1 MKIFSALNL
10 HTIQTTIQT
19 IILVYWGRLRGAM
32 RPLLEIRLPETVWLT
47 RVKQQGQLGM
57 QQAVAVLRRLSP
69 RERGLVAAAGATMGV
84 LLLYLS
90 LIEPVWEAHARLQAR
105 VAAKDRELREVI
117 SLRQRY
123 RALSRTAAY
132 RKPHSSLPS
141 SPFAF
146 LETLATSA
154 LGPGK
159 VTAINPVGRVRHEDG
174 ERETIEMHLQGV
186 SLRELIDLLYK
197 VDAADGVVQPTRLA
211 IKKQYKDPYRFDV
224 TLTTTALAGK

>member
-10 HTIQTTIQT
+10 HTIQT
-19 IILVYWGRLRGAM
+19 IILVYWGRLLGAM
-32 RPLLEIRLPETVWLT
+32 HPLLKIRLPETVCLT
-47 RVKQQGQLGM
+47 RVKQQRQLGV
-57 QQAVAVLRRLSP
+57 QQIVAVLKRMSP
-69 RERGLVAAAGATMGV
+69 RERGLVTAAGATMGV
-84 LLLYLS
+84 LLLYLG
-90 LIEPVWEAHARLQAR
+90 LIEPVWEAHTRLQAR
-105 VAAKDRELREVI
+105 VAAKERELREVI
-117 SLRQRY
+117 RLRQRY
-123 RALSRTAAY
+123 RALSRTAAH
-132 RKPHSSLPS
+132 RKPHSSLPA

-224 TLTTTALAGK
+224 TLTTTAHAGK